1 MRESGIEQSAQKVIA
16 EAICLRED
24 IKILESSAE
33 SCEDDEASKDN
44 QISTLR
50 EAHQEELFSK
60 LQREKKDVGG
70 NRQGTT
76 EVSMILTLL
85 VEQQDLHR
93 QIEEMENSLSGLG
106 KSKVSLTTRLA
117 DTKTLAD
124 AEARDRAAL
133 LTKLKSLRLRLR
145 TSR

>member
-1 MRESGIEQSAQKVIA
+1 MRERESGIEQSAQKVIA
-16 EAICLRED
+16 EATCLRED

-76 EVSMILTLL
+76 EVSMILTPLRRHCWWSSRICT
-85 VEQQDLHR
+85 DR
-93 QIEEMENSLSGLG
+93 SR
-106 KSKVSLTTRLA
+106 KSVCA
-117 DTKTLAD
+117 G
-124 AEARDRAAL
+124 
-133 LTKLKSLRLRLR
+133 
-145 TSR
+145 